1 MQRVFSVPK
10 FLLEEDFSIYVF
22 PKFSHFSLTCLKKSP
37 FLTKVS
43 RELHDTF

>member
-1 MQRVFSVPK
+1 MQRVLSVPK
-10 FLLEEDFSIYVF
+10 FLLEEDFSINMF
-22 PKFSHFSLTCLKKSP
+22 SKFSLFSLPCLKKSP